1 MPDPV
6 ALNFPT
12 LYSVPLHLMQEYGC
26 FATGDLLSSYG
37 SLGSLPHGADHTL
50 PASPKVIV
58 AYRLSVRDA
67 VHLSIM
73 GTDIERLAVD
83 QATIKEYP
91 PRC

>member
-12 LYSVPLHLMQEYGC
+12 LYSVPLHLMQEYVC
-26 FATGDLLSSYG
+26 IATGDLLSVYG

-50 PASPKVIV
+50 PASPRVIV
-58 AYRLSVRDA
+58 PYRPSVRDA
-67 VHLSIM
+67 ARLSIM
-73 GTDIERLAVD
+73 GTDTERLAVD
-83 QATIKEYP
+83 QVTIKEYP

>member
-12 LYSVPLHLMQEYGC
+12 LYSVPLHLMQEYVC
-26 FATGDLLSSYG
+26 IATGDLLSVYG

-50 PASPKVIV
+50 PASPRVIV
-58 AYRLSVRDA
+58 PYRPSVRDA
-67 VHLSIM
+67 VRLSIM
-73 GTDIERLAVD
+73 GTDTERLAVD
-83 QATIKEYP
+83 QVTIKEYP

>member
-12 LYSVPLHLMQEYGC
+12 LYSVPLHLMQEYVC
-26 FATGDLLSSYG
+26 IATDDLLSVYG

-58 AYRLSVRDA
+58 PYRPSVRDA

-83 QATIKEYP
+83 QATIKEYS

>member
-12 LYSVPLHLMQEYGC
+12 LYSVPLHLMQEYVC
-26 FATGDLLSSYG
+26 IATGDLLSVYG

-50 PASPKVIV
+50 PVSPKVIV
-58 AYRLSVRDA
+58 PHRPPVRDA